1 MADIDRVVFE
11 FTHAE
16 NDEATVEYALL
27 VSAYET
33 KQRLRGFIVLIAAIP
48 LLLALRFILQIF
60 DEASFQTICI
70 LYPILLL
77 LWGGHFL
84 WSWYRGPDP
93 KGILNSVYNKAL
105 TPSEEL
111 ENLKIRI
118 EIVNHSCHVFE
129 GGVNTGTME
138 LSNIVK
144 IMESDNVLAIHKK
157 TAALEKVVWIF
168 PKNNII
174 SGTIDEF
181 KDTLRSQSKRH
192 AKVRYCKIPNHWRH
206 RLNTEKEKRSR
217 Q

>member
-1 MADIDRVVFE
+1 MDMRRVVFE

-33 KQRLRGFIVLIAAIP
+33 KQGLRDFVVLIAAIP
-48 LLLALRFILQIF
+48 LLLALRFIFPIF
-60 DEASFQTICI
+60 DKATFQTICI

-84 WSWYRGPDP
+84 WSWYRGPNP
-93 KGILNSVYNKAL
+93 KGILNSVHNKPL

-129 GGVNTGTME
+129 CGVNTGTME
-138 LSNIVK
+138 LSNVVK
-144 IMESDNVLAIHKK
+144 IIESDNVLAIHKK

-168 PKNNII
+168 PKNNIVI
-174 SGTIDEF
+174 GTIDEF
-181 KDTLRSQSKRH
+181 KDILRSQSKH
-192 AKVRYCKIPNHWRH
+192 HTKVRYCEIPKRWQQ
-206 RLNTEKEKRSR
+206 RLNAEKKRRSR